1 MFRNALQ
8 SPVIFTMSKANTKGL
23 SMSCTVS
30 AESILIPVESNWVQ
44 TLLRVKR
51 CSTHEGSGSEA
62 GASILTELDVILHY
76 SNNIEGVIS

>member
-8 SPVIFTMSKANTKGL
+8 NPAIFTMSKANTKGL
-23 SMSCTVS
+23 NMSCTVS
-30 AESILIPVESNWVQ
+30 AESILIPVESNWIQ

-51 CSTHEGSGSEA
+51 CSTHDGLGSEA

-76 SNNIEGVIS
+76 SNNSQCVIS